1 MQLVFINLD
10 IIYDTTF
17 IIIMKSN
24 TNHQVKYKIFV
35 RLQDWL
41 IYVESN
47 DNNI

>member
-1 MQLVFINLD
+1 MQLVFITLD
-10 IIYDTTF
+10 IIFDTTF

-24 TNHQVKYKIFV
+24 TNNQVKYKIFV